1 MTEETKPTQPK
12 PLSPQQRII
21 MQHLAD
27 GLTQKEIGRAMG
39 IKLDTIKKYLKKI
52 RKKYGCAST
61 LQCMAVLV
69 SCGEIV
75 VEPLTISK
83 NVL

>member
-1 MTEETKPTQPK
+1 MTEENKPAQLTK

-27 GLTQKEIGRAMG
+27 GLTQKEIEQVMG

-61 LQCMAVLV
+61 LQCMAMLV

-75 VEPLTISK
+75 VSH
-83 NVL
+83 